1 MIDWSHQLIRP
12 FVLRHFRMFDSVTQ
26 FRGAHNEFLEW
37 IAANQ
42 LISLRARS
50 PIEKRTAFGKAL
62 SGNRNQFVSYMVTV
76 YESSTSSVSL
86 SVFLVKKKKHVF
98 CLLFYDYR
106 HPESYELDIN
116 LKIYTNILQ
125 D

>member
-1 MIDWSHQLIRP
+1 
-12 FVLRHFRMFDSVTQ
+12 MFDSVTQ